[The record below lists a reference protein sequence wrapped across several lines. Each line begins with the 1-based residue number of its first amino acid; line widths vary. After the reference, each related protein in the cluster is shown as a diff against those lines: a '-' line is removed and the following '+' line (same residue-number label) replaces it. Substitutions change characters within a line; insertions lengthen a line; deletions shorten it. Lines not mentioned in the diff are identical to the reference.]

1 MRLASYLRY
10 SSDNQDEFSIEGQ
23 REENKKYADRNG
35 HTIVVEYIDRAQSG
49 TKDDRKDFLR
59 MMADSKTDLFDGIL
73 VYKLNR
79 FSRDRYDSAYYK
91 RELKKLGIRVL
102 SATEYITDTPEGRNI
117 RSGT

>member
-1 MRLASYLRY
+1 
-10 SSDNQDEFSIEGQ
+10 
-23 REENKKYADRNG
+23 
-35 HTIVVEYIDRAQSG
+35 
-49 TKDDRKDFLR
+49 